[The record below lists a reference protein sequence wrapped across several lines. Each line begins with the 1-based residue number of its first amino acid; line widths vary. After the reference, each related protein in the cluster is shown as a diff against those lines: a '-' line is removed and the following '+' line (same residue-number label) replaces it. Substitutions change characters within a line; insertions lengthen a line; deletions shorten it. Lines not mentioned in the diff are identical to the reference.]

1 LLEEPETKPIQ
12 TTYTKTAP
20 LQIALLAGANKP
32 VAVTTRI
39 HLDQTKQASQE
50 KKKKGQASHYQRR
63 RSTAD
68 TFQILILTFATATN
82 ICIDSCFARARTLE
96 FAATITPSYSS
107 TMPQFSYLINENIIE
122 NCFHSYWS
130 LPQSQKST

>member
-50 KKKKGQASHYQRR
+50 KKKKRTRHQTKQASQEKQATHYQRR

-68 TFQILILTFATATN
+68 TFQILILTFATPTK
-82 ICIDSCFARARTLE
+82 ICIDSCFAQARTLD
-96 FAATITPSYSS
+96 FTATIAPSYS
-107 TMPQFSYLINENIIE
+107 
-122 NCFHSYWS
+122 
-130 LPQSQKST
+130 